1 MSHSMK
7 HTCLTVSHAAGN
19 NPHISTIFCKFLDG
33 PPFAL
38 ASCVMKRVID
48 AIVII
53 NTVLVLAGVF
63 VVRYDR
69 AKAGA
74 AQWTPPAPPAQVDPY
89 KHLRARFYPAV

>member
-1 MSHSMK
+1 LSRATADNS
-7 HTCLTVSHAAGN
+7 S
-19 NPHISTIFCKFLDG
+19 ISLIFGELLDG

-38 ASCVMKRVID
+38 ASCIMKRLID
-48 AIVII
+48 AIII
-53 NTVLVLAGVF
+53 FNTALVLAGVL

-89 KHLRARFYPAV
+89 KHLRARFHPAV